1 VERARGPASNV
12 DEVRQRHGKALYAL
26 ALTMC
31 QDAEQ
36 AEAVVVQ
43 AVLDACTP
51 DHLAVPSVGRV
62 ELARYVYVLWQRR
75 RGDRQE
81 GRASLQR
88 SAVALGLFG
97 DHTYRDVAALM
108 GLPAREVA
116 DLMRSGLL
124 DAVRRD

>member
-1 VERARGPASNV
+1 MEESRGAAATV
-12 DEVRQRHGKALYAL
+12 DDVWQRHGRALYAL

-51 DHLAVPSVGRV
+51 DHLAVPAVGRA

-75 RGDRQE
+75 RGDRHE

-88 SAVALGLFG
+88 SAVAMGLFG
-97 DHTYRDVAALM
+97 DHTYREVATLM

-124 DAVRRD
+124 DATSRD